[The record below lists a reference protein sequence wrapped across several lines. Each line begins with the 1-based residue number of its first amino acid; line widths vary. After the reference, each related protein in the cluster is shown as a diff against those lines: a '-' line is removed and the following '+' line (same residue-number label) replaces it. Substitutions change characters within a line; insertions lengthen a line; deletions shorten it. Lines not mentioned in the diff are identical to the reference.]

1 MLAPISRPIPFLH
14 FDHYRRLPKL
24 PPQLSSS
31 EGRRKPGEKS
41 HGISTRSDKAVADL
55 YSSSRRSV
63 SDENRLNELVSE
75 IQSCSSLQDVRRA
88 HAALLRLVGTLEI
101 YFCNN
106 LISCYAKLGRLKDAR
121 EVFDGMSDK
130 NVVSWTALLNGYS
143 RMGSNDE
150 FWEVLKLM
158 VDGNV
163 EINSLTLCCILKF
176 CGKVFDF
183 EVGRQIHGFMIK
195 KDRSNVILKS
205 SLLYF
210 YAQCGRISDAF
221 TVFDRMER
229 LDVVTWT
236 TMITACAQTSEGN
249 QALMMFLEMQDLGFR
264 PNEFTVSSVL
274 KACADEKGLR
284 FGMQLHG
291 AILKGMYPVDVFV
304 ESGLIGM
311 YSKSNKVDDA
321 RTVFDMMPSRNTVTW
336 TSMITGYA
344 QHGRSEEAISLFH
357 RMKARRILANSST
370 VVSIL
375 GACGSLRCLSLGKEI
390 HTQIFKNHI
399 DENNR
404 HVGSTLVWFYCKC
417 GLYSYAAK
425 VLETMPTRDVITWT
439 AIVSGHTQYGHDTE
453 ALELLNRMLRE
464 GVDPNDFTFTS
475 ALKAC
480 AGIEARREGQLIHGS
495 VSKSG
500 SDPNVYVGS
509 ALISLYMK
517 CGCVDDA
524 FRIFDGMPERN
535 VVTWRTMV
543 LGCAKNGF
551 CKEGLKLM
559 YRMKDQGF
567 AIDDYVLSTVIDSC
581 GGDDIFDAMSG
592 LGGL

>member
-1 MLAPISRPIPFLH
+1 MIAPISRPTPFLH
-14 FDHYRRLPKL
+14 FDHYRSLPKSPHQL
-24 PPQLSSS
+24 PSSD
-31 EGRRKPGEKS
+31 GRRKPGENS
-41 HGISTRSDKAVADL
+41 HRISTRLDKPSADS
-55 YSSSRRSV
+55 YSSPRQPVGDESRV
-63 SDENRLNELVSE
+63 NELVSE
-75 IQSCSSLQDVRRA
+75 IQSGSSLRDVRRA
-88 HAALLRLVGTLEI
+88 HAALLRLLVTSDI
-101 YFCNN
+101 YLSNN

-121 EVFDGMSDK
+121 KVFDGMPER

-143 RMGSNDE
+143 RMGLEDE
-150 FWEVLKLM
+150 FWLALKEM
-158 VDGNV
+158 IDNNV
-163 EINSLTLCCILKF
+163 EFNSLTLGCILKF
-176 CGKVFDF
+176 CGKVFNF
-183 EVGRQIHGFMIK
+183 EVGRQIHGFIIK
-195 KDRSNVILKS
+195 GDRKNVILKS

-210 YAQCGRISDAF
+210 YAQCGRITDAF

-236 TMITACAQTSEGN
+236 TMITACAQTGEGN
-249 QALMMFLEMQDLGFR
+249 RAFMMFLQMQVLGFR

-274 KACADEKGLR
+274 KACADEKVLR

-304 ESGLIGM
+304 GSGLIGM
-311 YSKSNKVDDA
+311 YSKSNSVDDA
-321 RTVFDMMPSRNTVTW
+321 RTVFDVMPSRNTVTW

-344 QHGRSEEAISLFH
+344 QNGRGEEAISLFH
-357 RMKARRILANSST
+357 RMKTRRILANSST

-375 GACGSLRCLSLGKEI
+375 SACGSLRCLSLGKEI
-390 HTQIFKNHI
+390 HTQIVKNNI
-399 DENNR
+399 DENNL
-404 HVGSTLVWFYCKC
+404 HVGSTLIWFYCKC

-439 AIVSGHTQYGHDTE
+439 AIVSGHTRYGHDTE
-453 ALELLNRMLRE
+453 ALHFLNRMLRE

-480 AGIEARREGQLIHGS
+480 ARIEARREGQLIHGS

-509 ALISLYMK
+509 ALVSLYMK

-535 VVTWRTMV
+535 AVTWRSMV
-543 LGCAKNGF
+543 LGCAKNGLGR
-551 CKEGLKLM
+551 EGLKLM

-567 AIDDYVLSTVIDSC
+567 VIDDYVLSTVINSC
-581 GGDDIFDAMSG
+581 GGDDFIDVMSG
-592 LGGL
+592 TGGF